1 MGLGRRLVVDASV
14 LVKRVLLEPGFEEV
28 DRLLEGAV
36 EGFLELHAP
45 DLVFKEVGNAIW
57 RHASRGCVKLDEAPR
72 LLRAVLELPLRV
84 HSQDAELLTRS
95 MELALKS
102 SITVY
107 DALYIALAERLRAEL
122 VTYDEGLKQAYVAL
136 AKR

>member
-28 DRLLEGAV
+28 DRLLEEAV
-36 EGFLELHAP
+36 EGFVELHVP
-45 DLVFKEVGNAIW
+45 DLAFKEVGNAIW

-95 MELALKS
+95 LELALKA
-102 SITVY
+102 SITIY